1 MEGRLPDILI
11 APSILTADFARLG
24 EEISD
29 VIAAGANWIHL
40 DVIDGHFAPSI
51 TFGPALIK
59 SLRQVTNKTIDAHLM
74 IAPVD
79 PYLAALAD
87 AGADLITVHAE
98 AGPHLHRTLQTI
110 RGLGKR
116 AGVSLNPATSE
127 HALDYVLDE
136 VDLILVMSVNPGFGG
151 QSFIPSSLEKIRRIR
166 EMIGRRPI
174 HLQVDG
180 GVSPKTIAAVVA
192 AGADVVVAG
201 SAVFDG
207 GGRESYSYA
216 RNIAAL
222 RAAAAT
228 AGAMSV

>member
-1 MEGRLPDILI
+1 MPDLLI

-29 VIAAGANWIHL
+29 VVAAGADWIHL
-40 DVIDGHFAPSI
+40 DVIDGHFAPNI

-59 SLRQVTNKTIDAHLM
+59 SLRRVTNKPLDAHLM
-74 IAPVD
+74 IAPLD
-79 PYLAALAD
+79 PFLAAFAE

-116 AGVSLNPATSE
+116 AGVSLNPATGE
-127 HALDYVLDE
+127 HRLDYVLDD

-151 QSFIPSSLEKIRRIR
+151 QSFIPASLEKIRRIR

-207 GGRESYSYA
+207 GGRESYA
-216 RNIAAL
+216 KNVAAL

>member
-1 MEGRLPDILI
+1 LPDLLI
-11 APSILTADFARLG
+11 APSILTADFTRLG
-24 EEISD
+24 EEVSD
-29 VIAAGANWIHL
+29 VVAAGADWIHL
-40 DVIDGHFAPSI
+40 DVIDGHFAPNI

-59 SLRQVTNKTIDAHLM
+59 SLRRVTNKPLDAHLM

-79 PYLAALAD
+79 PYLAAFAE

-116 AGVSLNPATSE
+116 AGVSLNPATGE
-127 HALDYVLDE
+127 HRLDYVLDD

-151 QSFIPSSLEKIRRIR
+151 QSFIPASLEKIRRIR

-207 GGRESYSYA
+207 GGRESYA
-216 RNIAAL
+216 KNIAAL

>member
-1 MEGRLPDILI
+1 MEGRLPDLLI

-24 EEISD
+24 EEVSD
-29 VIAAGANWIHL
+29 VVAAGADWIHL
-40 DVIDGHFAPSI
+40 DVIDGHFAPNI

-59 SLRQVTNKTIDAHLM
+59 SLRRVTNKPLDAHLM

-79 PYLAALAD
+79 PYLAAFAE

-116 AGVSLNPATSE
+116 AGVSLNPATGE
-127 HALDYVLDE
+127 HRLDDVLDD

-151 QSFIPSSLEKIRRIR
+151 QSFIPASLEKIRRIR

-207 GGRESYSYA
+207 GGRESYA
-216 RNIAAL
+216 KNIAAL

>member
-1 MEGRLPDILI
+1 MPDLLI

-29 VIAAGANWIHL
+29 VVAAGADWIHL
-40 DVIDGHFAPSI
+40 DVIDGHFAPNI

-59 SLRQVTNKTIDAHLM
+59 SLRRVTNKPLDAHLM
-74 IAPVD
+74 IAPID
-79 PYLAALAD
+79 PYLAAFAE

-116 AGVSLNPATSE
+116 AGVSLNPATGE
-127 HALDYVLDE
+127 HRLDYVLDD

-151 QSFIPSSLEKIRRIR
+151 QSFIPASLEKIRRIR

-207 GGRESYSYA
+207 GGRESYA
-216 RNIAAL
+216 KNIAAL

>member
-1 MEGRLPDILI
+1 MPDLLI

-29 VIAAGANWIHL
+29 VVAAGADWIHL
-40 DVIDGHFAPSI
+40 DVIDGHFAPNI

-59 SLRQVTNKTIDAHLM
+59 SLRRVTNKPLDAHLM

-79 PYLAALAD
+79 PYLAAFAE

-116 AGVSLNPATSE
+116 AGVSLNPATGE
-127 HALDYVLDE
+127 HRLDYVLDD

-151 QSFIPSSLEKIRRIR
+151 QSFIPASLEKIRRIR

-207 GGRESYSYA
+207 GGRESYA
-216 RNIAAL
+216 KNIAAL

>member
-1 MEGRLPDILI
+1 LPDLLI

-29 VIAAGANWIHL
+29 VVAAGADWIHL
-40 DVIDGHFAPSI
+40 DVIDGHFAPNI

-59 SLRQVTNKTIDAHLM
+59 SLRRVTNKPLDAHLM

-79 PYLAALAD
+79 PYLAAFAE

-116 AGVSLNPATSE
+116 AGVSLNPATGE
-127 HALDYVLDE
+127 HRLDYVLDD

-151 QSFIPSSLEKIRRIR
+151 QSFIPASLEKIRRIR

-207 GGRESYSYA
+207 GGRESYA
-216 RNIAAL
+216 KNIAAL

>member
-1 MEGRLPDILI
+1 MEGRLPDLLI

-29 VIAAGANWIHL
+29 VVAAGADWIHL
-40 DVIDGHFAPSI
+40 DVIDGHFAPNI

-59 SLRQVTNKTIDAHLM
+59 SLRRVTNKPLDAHLM
-74 IAPVD
+74 IAPLD
-79 PYLAALAD
+79 PFLAAFAE

-116 AGVSLNPATSE
+116 AGVSLNPATGE
-127 HALDYVLDE
+127 HRLDYVLDD

-151 QSFIPSSLEKIRRIR
+151 QSFIPASLEKIRRIR

-207 GGRESYSYA
+207 GGRESYA
-216 RNIAAL
+216 KNVAAL